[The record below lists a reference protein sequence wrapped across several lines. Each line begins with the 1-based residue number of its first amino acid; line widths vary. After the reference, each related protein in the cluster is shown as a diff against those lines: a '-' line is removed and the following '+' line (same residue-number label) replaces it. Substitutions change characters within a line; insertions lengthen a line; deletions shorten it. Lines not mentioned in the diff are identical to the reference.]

1 MASKTVSLR
10 VLAECFERGPVKHRA
25 AVAVVNVFLHEHV
38 AGARDLLLQFEHLA
52 FDRLLLLLPIRAY
65 PRIERCPLHMP

>member
-25 AVAVVNVFLHEHV
+25 AVAVVNVLLHEHMT
-38 AGARDLLLQFEHLA
+38 GTGDLLLQLNDLA
-52 FDRLLLLLPIRAY
+52 LDRLLLLLLVRAH
-65 PRIERCPLHMP
+65 PLEHLTKRLNR